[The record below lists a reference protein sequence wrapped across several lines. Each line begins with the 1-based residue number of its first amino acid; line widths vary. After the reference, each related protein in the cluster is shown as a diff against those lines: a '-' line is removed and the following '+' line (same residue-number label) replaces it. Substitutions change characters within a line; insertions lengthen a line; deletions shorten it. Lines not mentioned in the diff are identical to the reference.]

1 MDTNQLAV
9 IIQTILDEKGVVND
23 IPRIQK
29 VLEKYTMN
37 LTAEMDKKSL
47 IKSVQSALPS
57 VIKELHNIPGVQ
69 IPVDIDFS
77 DGKLIE
83 KACNQVEQA
92 NKRMQ
97 AEFTKTAAKS
107 KEIQLSI
114 DNGHGVSDYQNQI
127 NGLINDFQ
135 RYGVSVKEAET
146 ITSNLQTTFN
156 NMKNMSGQELVN
168 QADKFEQEFKS
179 VKISFDQAKLAYD
192 KLMQPASKE
201 KVTSTLTKVQNL
213 LFNNTRAT
221 KKVLQEWE
229 LYVNRLSSGSDITE
243 KEINDINSRLKE
255 TKIQMQSMGRLGLS
269 FGDSIKRG
277 MGSFT
282 QWVSATSVVMGSLN
296 TVRKMISEVK
306 ELDNAQIELAKVSDL
321 SAKGLSDVTKEAY
334 KLGETVAKT
343 GTQVLDAVTEF
354 KRSGYDM
361 SESMDFAE
369 QALTMVNVAE
379 GIDQASD
386 AATALI
392 SIMKGYGD
400 SSSDFAQKILDAT
413 NQVSNTQS
421 INFDDLIDGS
431 QRLAAVAS
439 QAGLSYEQMLGT
451 LTGAN
456 EVLQNIEKT
465 ASGQIT
471 IFTRLQG
478 IQLPD
483 EEDVLPIA
491 KLQKTINTATKGV
504 VNVVDQSTGQ
514 LRNAYDVLDDINEIW
529 DTLDKNTQEGIA
541 FAAGGTRQK
550 SVFLSMMENWE
561 NVEKAAA
568 SAMDSFGSATEE
580 NEKYLDSIAGKT
592 ANFASAFQQLSQTI
606 INSDLVKI
614 FIDLGTNGVKALDG
628 LVSFITP
635 LGALGAT
642 LGGIFGAK
650 TSLDYRKKDIT
661 HILQGSGKSYCY
673 G

>member
-9 IIQTILDEKGVVND
+9 IIQAILDEKGIVND

-29 VLEKYTMN
+29 VLKKYTMN
-37 LTAEMDKKSL
+37 LTAEMDKNAL
-47 IKSVQSALPS
+47 IKSVQSVLPS
-57 VIKELHNIPGVQ
+57 VIKELRNIPGVQ
-69 IPVDIDFS
+69 IPINIDFS

-92 NKRMQ
+92 NRRMQ
-97 AEFTKTAAKS
+97 AEFEKTAAKS

-114 DNGHGVSDYQNQI
+114 DNGHGVSNYQNQI
-127 NGLINDFQ
+127 VGLINDFQ
-135 RYGVSVKEAET
+135 RYGVSAKEAEA
-146 ITSNLQTTFN
+146 ITSRLQTTFN
-156 NMKNMSGQELVN
+156 NMKNMSGQELVT
-168 QADKFEQEFKS
+168 QADKFEQEFKA
-179 VKISFDQAKLAYD
+179 VKISINQAKLSYD
-192 KLMQPASKE
+192 KLMRPASKE
-201 KVTSTLTKVQNL
+201 KVTTTLTKVQNL
-213 LFNNTRAT
+213 LSNNTRAT
-221 KKVLQEWE
+221 KEVRQEWE
-229 LYVNRLSSGSDITE
+229 LYVNRLSSGSGIAE
-243 KEINDINSRLKE
+243 KEINDINTRLKE
-255 TKIQMQSMGRLGLS
+255 TKTQMQSMGRLGLS

-282 QWVSATSVVMGSLN
+282 QWVSATSIIMGLVN
-296 TVRKMISEVK
+296 AVRKMFFEVK
-306 ELDNAQIELAKVSDL
+306 VLDNAQVELAKVSDL
-321 SAKGLSDVTKEAY
+321 SAKGLADVTKEAY
-334 KLGETVAKT
+334 ELGETVAKT

-392 SIMKGYGD
+392 SIMKGYGN

-465 ASGQIT
+465 SSGQIT

-491 KLQKTINTATKGV
+491 KLQEKINTATKGI

-561 NVEKAAA
+561 NVEKATA
-568 SAMDSFGSATEE
+568 SAMDSFGSAAEE

-592 ANFASAFQQLSQTI
+592 ANFTSAFQQLSQTVI
-606 INSDLVKI
+606 DSDLVK
-614 FIDLGTNGVKALDG
+614 FFVDLGTGGIKALDG

-635 LGALGAT
+635 LGTLGAA

-650 TSLDYRKKDIT
+650 TSLDYRK
-661 HILQGSGKSYCY
+661 
-673 G
+673 